1 MKNERRNKMLKKRFF
16 SLFLIL
22 VLAISVV
29 SGCGTKDNKAASE
42 ILQDAFNKSFEM
54 KSYSFDG
61 TMQLNLDIPQELL
74 DTATQDEQ
82 MGIEILKNA
91 KLNFKGAYQEDP
103 LQMELILSMD
113 LPIGDMKT
121 SIEVPML
128 MNEKSMWVKF
138 PNLPIPGTEAFAGKF
153 VEFNFDELAQL
164 SGQPISENY
173 IKQEKKFTREII
185 SIFFKH
191 FEESYFTKIDVDSL
205 SLPDGIDAENAVE
218 FKITQDKVRPFVTTL
233 VEKVLPE
240 IIDIMAK
247 EEYKDLLGISPEMAE
262 QAKQDLSSSKS
273 QLDEGL
279 AEYEKAV
286 KSTNISI
293 KTAVNKDG
301 FAVHNAIHISG
312 DFADPESSLTLKVGI
327 DAAFNTSNINKKPS
341 FVNSI
346 PPAADQVIPFQELM
360 FMGMGALEGSDSSDA
375 GTDTELVDEESS
387 ELFDLQMELYAQ
399 PWFYE
404 NPDITALIES
414 NEEFLQSLED
424 PEVVRALLDDQAY
437 RAEFFA
443 SFGVEV
449 SE

>member
-29 SGCGTKDNKAASE
+29 SGCGTKDKKAASE

-61 TMQLNLDIPQELL
+61 TLQLNLDIPQELL
-74 DTATQDEQ
+74 QTATPDEQ
-82 MGIEILKNA
+82 MGIELLKNA

-103 LQMELILSMD
+103 MQMELILSMD

-128 MNEKSMWVKF
+128 MTDKSMWIKI
-138 PNLPIPGTEAFAGKF
+138 PNLPIPGMEAYAGKF
-153 VEFNFDELAQL
+153 VELNFEELAQL
-164 SGQPISENY
+164 SGQPIPETDLK
-173 IKQEKKFTREII
+173 KQQKFAEEMI

-191 FEESYFTKIDVDSL
+191 FEESYFTKIDVNSL

-218 FKITQDKVRPFVTTL
+218 FKVTQEKIKPFVTTL

-240 IIDIMAK
+240 TYDLMAK
-247 EEYKDLLGISPEMAE
+247 EEYKDLLGFSQEMAE

-279 AEYEKAV
+279 AEFEKAV
-286 KSTNISI
+286 KNTNISI

-301 FAVHNAIHISG
+301 FAVHNAVHISG
-312 DFADPESSLTLKVGI
+312 EFTDPESSQTFKLGV
-327 DAAFNTSNINKKPS
+327 DAVFNNSNINKKPS

-346 PPAADQVIPFQELM
+346 PPAADQVIPLQELM
-360 FMGMGALEGSDSSDA
+360 FMGMGALEGTDTSEA
-375 GTDTELVDEESS
+375 GSDTELVDEESS

-414 NEEFLQSLED
+414 NEEFLQALED
-424 PEVVRALLDDQAY
+424 AEVVRALLEDQAF
-437 RAEFFA
+437 RTEFFA